1 MPSLIL
7 SLALLGQCKGVTCDA
22 SAVRYEAATVR
33 PQVVYQ
39 AAPQACTVPRRGL
52 FRLRKCR

>member
-1 MPSLIL
+1 MPPLIL
-7 SLALLGQCKGVTCDA
+7 PLALLAQCKGVTCYA

-39 AAPQACTVPRRGL
+39 AAPQACTVPRRGFKL
-52 FRLRKCR
+52 FRKCR